1 MSASI
6 KKNPFVFWQIKKKI
20 LRLES
25 NHGRSERF
33 SHFLPLKNWQ
43 KKGLKN
49 FANSKFVYLRLF
61 SFLLAWILFVVSR
74 KQFFCSLLW
83 IAVVQLLQFYS
94 LLHDSQ
100 KMFEKNQPS
109 CRISSG
115 RFVFKTVYYFISAFN
130 LLHFSQSKAAGL
142 QMWLCSFL
150 RRQTQSN
157 FSNLLRVI
165 RKTTYFTKFLLQW
178 IQCISKNWRR
188 IDLINVLA
196 FSINFMLGV
205 FGVP

>member
-1 MSASI
+1 MDDLS
-6 KKNPFVFWQIKKKI
+6 VFLTFLLWKTDKKKVSKI
-20 LRLES
+20 LLIQ
-25 NHGRSERF
+25 N
-33 SHFLPLKNWQ
+33 LYI
-43 KKGLKN
+43 
-49 FANSKFVYLRLF
+49 FA
-61 SFLLAWILFVVSR
+61 SFLFYWPEFCLVFPENNFFVLCFELLLFNCYSSTVYCMIR
-74 KQFFCSLLW
+74 K
-83 IAVVQLLQFYS
+83 
-94 LLHDSQ
+94 
-100 KMFEKNQPS
+100 KKFEKNQPS

-130 LLHFSQSKAAGL
+130 LLHFSQSKSAGL

-150 RRQTQSN
+150 RRLTQSN
-157 FSNLLRVI
+157 FSNLLRLI

-196 FSINFMLGV
+196 FSREKINFMLGV